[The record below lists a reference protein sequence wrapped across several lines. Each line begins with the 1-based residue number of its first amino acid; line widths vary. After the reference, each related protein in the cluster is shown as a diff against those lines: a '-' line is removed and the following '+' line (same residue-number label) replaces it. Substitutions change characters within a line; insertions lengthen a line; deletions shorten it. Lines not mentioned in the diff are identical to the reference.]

1 MVTSV
6 SSSSASTTSATSTA
20 ATSSLGTTYETFLSL
35 LTAQLKNQDPLSPM
49 DSTEWTSQL
58 VQYSSVEQQIKAN
71 DYLSTLVAQSG
82 GSLSSAVNY
91 LGKSITADTN
101 TAMLSGGVA
110 TWGYTLG
117 SNASSVTV
125 TVTDSD
131 GNVVYKDSSTGTSA
145 GEHEFAWDGT
155 TSTGATA
162 DDGEYSLTI
171 EALDSSGNAISHSVT
186 VTGTVTSVSEEEGE
200 VILGLGTNKVALS
213 DVTSVTS

>member
-6 SSSSASTTSATSTA
+6 SSSTASTTSSASSA

-58 VQYSSVEQQIKAN
+58 VQYSSVEQQIKTN

-91 LGKSITADTN
+91 IGKSITADTN
-101 TAMLSGGVA
+101 TTTLSGGVA
-110 TWGYTLG
+110 TWDYTLG
-117 SNASSVTV
+117 SDASSVTV

-131 GNVVYKDSSTGTSA
+131 GNIVYKDSSAGTSA
-145 GEHEFAWDGT
+145 GKHEFGWDGT

-162 DDGEYSLTI
+162 DEGLYNLTI
-171 EALDSSGNAISHSVT
+171 EALDGSGNAISHSVT

-200 VILGLGTNKVALS
+200 VVLGVGTNKVALS
-213 DVTSVTS
+213 DVTSVAS